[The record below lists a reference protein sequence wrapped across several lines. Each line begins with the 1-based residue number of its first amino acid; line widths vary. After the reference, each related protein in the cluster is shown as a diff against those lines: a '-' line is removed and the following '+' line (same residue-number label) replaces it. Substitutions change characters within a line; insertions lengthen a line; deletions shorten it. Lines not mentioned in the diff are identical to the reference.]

1 MELWALFV
9 AGWGNEFHVTDGS
22 LSGRKVEG
30 PVDLARV
37 TGLED
42 ALPRS

>member
-1 MELWALFV
+1 MLV
-9 AGWGNEFHVTDGS
+9 AVGWGDELHMTDGS

-37 TGLED
+37 TSLED
-42 ALPRS
+42 ALSRSLYGL

>member
-1 MELWALFV
+1 MLV
-9 AGWGNEFHVTDGS
+9 IVGWGDKLHVTDGS

-42 ALPRS
+42 ALSQS